1 MNAKYTIKP
10 LLNLCLSL
18 VLMLLMIPENMH
30 AQDDDS
36 SQRLKTILIINSYT
50 ESAPWSGTNIA
61 AIMHEVTSMK
71 DVVAYEEDIN
81 MLTVTSEKRFQ
92 SFQDNLFKQYKGD
105 AKPDYLILIGNPAF
119 SFAERIKQHW
129 GDIPAILL
137 AEEDFMVPQRYY
149 ITGCN
154 DIAPLR
160 TPLSEMRDK
169 YNFTFLH
176 SVRDIPH
183 TIELVRNMVPDTKKI
198 IFGGGSL
205 YINTQYERAIRSY
218 LKVYHPRIE
227 FERIYSGRRDLNR
240 LINTLDHQ
248 PAGTALILG
257 TWLYHVTNLY
267 GDSEVRT
274 GTYRVISN
282 TTTPT
287 FGLKEAGMIEGGM
300 VAGYVYNQT
309 EFTERLIKVLRQ
321 MVSGRQPRDIPFYTP
336 QCGPVVNYPILK
348 LNKVDEKACPGDTRF
363 IDKPLSFWEQYGWH
377 FFVGAVV
384 IGLILLFQERRID
397 ALNRLKKLQK
407 KQIETAENYND
418 LVNNMPI
425 VYIKERVLF
434 DQQGHVI
441 GTQFIESNRPISHLN
456 DFSYIVTNHAG
467 HTDSTPDNLV
477 SFLGFIK
484 VVLEERRSL
493 TFSYYYQK
501 EDRFFDV
508 IVNCT
513 AQPDIID
520 IFCMDSTSLRNAQQ
534 QLRSTNHKLSM
545 ALDIANIIP
554 WKWDL
559 KEKVIYCDVS
569 KSTRQLNEVMGVS
582 EDQVSVPEQCYFGKI
597 MKEDRMGVERA
608 YQDLIEGKVA
618 KILKEYRV
626 MNHGPEGWHVDWV
639 EVQAA
644 VDQRN
649 ADGSPAT
656 LIGSLLVITERKKLE
671 TDLLS
676 ARDRAEESNRL
687 KSAFLA
693 NMSHEIR
700 TPLNAIVGF
709 SSILASSEDA
719 EEKQEYISIIENN
732 NTLLLQLISDILD
745 LSKIEAGTLE
755 FAYSDIDLNCL
766 IDEVC
771 SSISL
776 RIDSAHVALIAEKG
790 VGNEFVIHSERT
802 RVQQVLINLLNNAAK
817 FTQEGNIT
825 FGYRLQGDGMIY
837 FYVKDTGCGI
847 PQEKLNSVF
856 QRFVKL
862 NNFVQGTGLGLSICQ
877 TIVHHMGGE
886 IGVESEEGKGSTFWF
901 TIPYLK
907 GEEAPVQLDSEADIQ
922 QVKVEKQEKLAIL
935 IAEDNDSNYK
945 LYNSI
950 LGHDYKLYHAWNG
963 KEAVDMYRQHRPHLI
978 LMDINMP
985 EMNGYEATAEIRKLS
1000 TTVPIL
1006 AVTAYAYASD
1016 EKQVKES
1023 GFNGYMAKP
1032 IKGHDLKKEVQMI
1045 LDKRIVFM

>member
-1 MNAKYTIKP
+1 MNARYTINP
-10 LLNLCLSL
+10 LLDLCLSL
-18 VLMLLMIPENMH
+18 VLMFLMVPENMH
-30 AQDDDS
+30 AQDEDS

-61 AIMHEVTSMK
+61 AIMHEVTSME

-81 MLTVTSEKRFQ
+81 MLTVTSEERLQ
-92 SFQDNLFKQYKGD
+92 IFQDNLFKQYQGD

-119 SFAERIKQHW
+119 SFAERIKKHW
-129 GDIPAILL
+129 GDIPAILI

-160 TPLSEMRDK
+160 TPLAEMRDK
-169 YNFTFLH
+169 YNFTLLH
-176 SVRDIPH
+176 SARDIPH
-183 TIELVRNMVPDTKKI
+183 TIEMVRTMVPDTKKI
-198 IFGGGSL
+198 IFGGDSL
-205 YINTQYERAIRSY
+205 YINTRHERAIRSY

-227 FERIYSGRRDLNR
+227 FERIYAGRRDLNG
-240 LINTLDHQ
+240 LINALDHQ

-300 VAGYVYNQT
+300 VAGYVYNQA
-309 EFTERLIKVLRQ
+309 EFAERLTKVLRQ

-336 QCGPVVNYPILK
+336 QCGPVVNYPILT
-348 LNKVDEKACPGDTRF
+348 LNKLSENTCPGETRF
-363 IDKPLSFWEQYGWH
+363 IDKPLGFWEQYGWH

-407 KQIETAENYND
+407 QQIETAENYND

-456 DFSYIVTNHAG
+456 DFSYVNTNYVG

-520 IFCMDSTSLRNAQQ
+520 IFCMDSTSLHNTQQ

-569 KSTRQLNEVMGVS
+569 KSTRQLSEVMGVS
-582 EDQVSVPEQCYFGKI
+582 EDQVAVPEQCYFAKI

-608 YQDLIEGKVA
+608 YQDLIEGKVT

-649 ADGSPAT
+649 ADESPAT

-755 FAYSDIDLNCL
+755 FAYSDIDLNRL

-817 FTQEGNIT
+817 FTQEGSIT

-886 IGVESEEGKGSTFWF
+886 IGVESEEGNGSTFWF

-907 GEEAPVQLDSEADIQ
+907 GEEAPVQLDSEADIR

-950 LGHDYKLYHAWNG
+950 LGRDYQLYHAWNG
-963 KEAVDMYRQHRPHLI
+963 KEAVDMFRQHRPHLI

-1000 TTVPIL
+1000 ATVPIL
-1006 AVTAYAYASD
+1006 AVTAYAYTSD